1 MKYREEVIDHAKHPR
16 NRGVFEDVTHKGR
29 ATNASCGDEMGVG
42 LKIEDGKILQARF
55 EGTGC
60 ALAVSAASML
70 TEKIEGMLVEKV
82 REEAERLILDF
93 EKEVSPGRVK
103 CVRLP
108 LEAMMKALRVKY
120 NDR

>member
-16 NRGVFEDVTHKGR
+16 NKGVFEDATHKGK
-29 ATNASCGDEMGVG
+29 ATNASCGDEMGMQ
-42 LKIEDGKILQARF
+42 LKVENGKVVRVSF

-70 TEKIEGMLVEKV
+70 TEKIEGMSIDKV
-82 REEAERLILDF
+82 IEEGESLILEF

-108 LEAMMKALRVKY
+108 LEAMMKALESEV
-120 NDR
+120 